1 MKKSFVWEVVHR
13 LKRPRKS
20 SKFDF
25 RCSQKID
32 SSLVSFERI
41 FEALQSELFRF
52 YFHSLSS
59 KVLKTLE
66 INLVIRLDQILNRWS
81 CRISRYPSLILSNF
95 AFAVL
100 LISPITTNDYI
111 HLMKYYGFCKDIL
124 HINLEHYHYLQKL
137 WFSSNINIP

>member
-1 MKKSFVWEVVHR
+1 MICMRSLQGDVHL

-25 RCSQKID
+25 RCSVHRKLIR
-32 SSLVSFERI
+32 VW
-41 FEALQSELFRF
+41 

-59 KVLKTLE
+59 KILKTLE
-66 INLVIRLDQILNRWS
+66 INLVIRSDQILNRWS
-81 CRISRYPSLILSNF
+81 RRISRYPSLILSNF
-95 AFAVL
+95 AFAVS